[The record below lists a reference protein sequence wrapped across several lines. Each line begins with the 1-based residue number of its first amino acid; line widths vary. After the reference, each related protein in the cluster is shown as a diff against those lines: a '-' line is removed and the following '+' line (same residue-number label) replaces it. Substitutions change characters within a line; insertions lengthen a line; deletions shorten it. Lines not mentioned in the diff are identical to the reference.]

1 MGLRGFVGRVYG
13 RMIVV
18 EIGGYLLEQAGM
30 GRPRK
35 MSSTG

>member
-1 MGLRGFVGRVYG
+1 MGLRGSVGRVYG

-18 EIGGYLLEQAGM
+18 GIGGYLLGQAGL
-30 GRPRK
+30 GRPQK